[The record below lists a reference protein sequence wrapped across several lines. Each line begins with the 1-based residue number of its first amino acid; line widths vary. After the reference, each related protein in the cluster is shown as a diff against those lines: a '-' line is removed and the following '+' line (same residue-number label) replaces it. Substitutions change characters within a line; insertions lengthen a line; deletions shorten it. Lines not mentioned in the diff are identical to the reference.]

1 MQLYILFDTKHVIRK
16 TRFLKLQDLEEN
28 FFFFLAQV
36 VHEVLNTFSAFS
48 LERYLLWYSSLK
60 VESISRYSP
69 FVPFFNFANHVYGQ
83 DVTNDIL

>member
-1 MQLYILFDTKHVIRK
+1 MKYWTL
-16 TRFLKLQDLEEN
+16 
-28 FFFFLAQV
+28 
-36 VHEVLNTFSAFS
+36 FSAFS

-83 DVTNDIL
+83 DVTNDILWIKTYSLERSSPPKTTTLKTLQSYLLEVFKG